1 MAELIASGTAEADS
15 ADFTLAAGDQATLF
29 LKDAAGTTVNPHGVA
44 QVHIKSAD
52 GEYFMIGKL
61 DTAPSPPKFLPRLA
75 PTASAGWRLL
85 LRTASIRSKNAAAK
99 PAAPGADADHARHF

>member
-15 ADFTLAAGDQATLF
+15 ADFTLAAGEQVTLF

-52 GEYFMIGKL
+52 GEYFMIGKI
-61 DTAPSPPKFLPRLA
+61 DTSQPAAVLSAPGTYRVRRLA
-75 PTASAGWRLL
+75 
-85 LRTASIRSKNAAAK
+85 AAVAYGVDK
-99 PAAPGADADHARHF
+99 V

>member
-52 GEYFMIGKL
+52 GEYFLVGKL
-61 DTAPSPPKFLPRLA
+61 DTAQPAAVLSAPGTYRVRRLA
-75 PTASAGWRLL
+75 
-85 LRTASIRSKNAAAK
+85 AAVAYGVDK
-99 PAAPGADADHARHF
+99 V